1 MNIAAT
7 TNAPLCPRCQTAQNE
22 SSHFC
27 AACGWDLGKAYL
39 RYSLGMRSA
48 AVVLVAATVL
58 WGGASFLTNQHAGN
72 KPTQAYVPPEAQ
84 PVQDQTLN
92 PLREAAQSRP
102 DDIMAL
108 RNFADALVTKIRS
121 TEKPDTGLLF
131 EAMEVLAKILSVNP
145 QEAPAL
151 LALADISFNQQ
162 VFDKA
167 VTYYERY
174 LALAPGDHPVRA
186 RMASALTFLGK
197 ADLALKELQ
206 AILAQSPNDFHALA
220 YTSIT
225 HAQTGNSSEALKWGE
240 KALAAAPSIE
250 ARDRFGEFLT
260 SLKTSAAAPETKMT
274 SEQLPPLAAF
284 EKSIRN
290 NPVAG
295 PKFVRLQAEG
305 QILRLYFKEFPMSAM
320 PEVARQ
326 KFIGGLQSKLKELKL
341 SVYNQLEF
349 IDADTGSK
357 LATAPAAN

>member
-1 MNIAAT
+1 MTAAAS
-7 TNAPLCPRCQTAQNE
+7 TNAPLCPRCQTSQNE
-22 SSHFC
+22 NSHFC
-27 AACGWDLGKAYL
+27 ATCGWDLGKAYL
-39 RYSLGMRSA
+39 RYSLGLRSV
-48 AVVLVAATVL
+48 AVVLIATTAL
-58 WGGASFLTNQHAGN
+58 WGGADFVTKQHTGN

-102 DDIMAL
+102 DDLEAL

-131 EAMEVLAKILSVNP
+131 EAMEVLTKILSANP

-206 AILAQSPNDFHALA
+206 AILAQNPNDFHALA

-240 KALAAAPSIE
+240 KALAAAPSVE
-250 ARDRFGEFLT
+250 ARDRFGEFLN
-260 SLKTSAAAPETKMT
+260 SLKASSSAPADKKT
-274 SEQLPPLAAF
+274 SEQISPIAAF
-284 EKSIRN
+284 EKSIRS

-295 PKFVRLQAEG
+295 PKFVKLQAEG

-326 KFIGGLQSKLKELKL
+326 KFIGGLQGKIKELKL
-341 SVYNQLEF
+341 SAFSQLEF
-349 IDADTGSK
+349 IDADTGAK